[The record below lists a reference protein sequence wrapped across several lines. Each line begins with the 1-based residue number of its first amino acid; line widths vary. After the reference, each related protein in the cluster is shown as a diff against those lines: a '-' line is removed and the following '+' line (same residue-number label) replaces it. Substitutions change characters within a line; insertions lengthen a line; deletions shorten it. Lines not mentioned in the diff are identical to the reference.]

1 MAAMRPAVIAL
12 SLAVGVVLADSA
24 VVTLALPDILR
35 QYETTVGGVSWVLT
49 TFNLVLALAAVPAAR
64 LCVRRDPGALGAVGL
79 VVFAACC
86 AVCAAA
92 PSLGVL
98 LAGRVGQAL
107 GGAVV
112 IASCLELL
120 VAATGSEP
128 RGAARWAGAG
138 VAGAALGPVAGG
150 LLTQAISWQSIFIFQ
165 VPVVLAAVPAAL
177 ALRGR
182 AGRDHDPSLPSD
194 RPHLAANAALA
205 LISAALTAAL
215 FLLVLL
221 LVEGWQ
227 RSPAQAAL
235 IVTVIPVAALAAG
248 PLARAARAG
257 TRSEAVAGAIAV
269 AGGLAALALL
279 PGAEAVW
286 TLAPQALVGLG
297 LGLTIDSLT
306 AVALRDRVPRAL
318 HGGWT
323 IAARHGG
330 IVVGLLILTPV
341 FTADLRDARAP
352 AQEAIAAQVLDSRLP
367 ASSKLALAEGLGE
380 QLADEGGRV
389 PDLAPAFSAADLPAA
404 QAARAAAL
412 ERGLDD
418 QLERAATGAFRDAFL
433 LAGLLALL
441 AVVPALFLRGRGER

>member
-1 MAAMRPAVIAL
+1 MRPAVIAL